1 MRPATSLHTGDQGFA
16 LIVALLAMVL
26 MMALG
31 MALVLTT
38 MTENRIASGYREGA
52 AALYAA
58 DAAIERV
65 LRDLLIAPDVTRIL
79 DGTVASPFTDGPAG
93 GVRVVPGGGTV
104 DLTEATDLV
113 RDENPLWQLYAYG
126 AVGRSYA
133 AVWVAPAPGEPGG
146 GTLALLAHA
155 YGPGGVR
162 RAIEVTAARSAVDVM
177 PPTVRV
183 LSWREQREP

>member
-1 MRPATSLHTGDQGFA
+1 
-16 LIVALLAMVL
+16 MVL

-38 MTENRIASGYREGA
+38 MTESRIASGYREGA

-65 LRDLLIAPDVTRIL
+65 LRDVLVAPDVNRIL
-79 DGTVASPFTDGPAG
+79 DGTVPSAFTDGPAG

-104 DLTEATDLV
+104 DLTEATGLV
-113 RDENPLWQLYAYG
+113 RGDNPLWLLYAYG

-133 AVWVAPAPGEPGG
+133 AVWVAAASADPGG

-162 RAIEVTAARSAVDVM
+162 RAIEVTVARSAVDVM
-177 PPTVRV
+177 PATVRV

>member
-1 MRPATSLHTGDQGFA
+1 
-16 LIVALLAMVL
+16 
-26 MMALG
+26 

-38 MTENRIASGYREGA
+38 MTENRIASGYRDGA

-58 DAAIERV
+58 DAAIEQV
-65 LRDLLIAPDVTRIL
+65 LRDVLIAPDVNRIL
-79 DGTVASPFTDGPAG
+79 DGTVASAFTDGPAG

-113 RDENPLWQLYAYG
+113 RGENPLWPLYAYG
-126 AVGRSYA
+126 AVGGSYA
-133 AVWVAPAPGEPGG
+133 SVWVATAPGEPGG

-162 RAIEVTAARSAVDVM
+162 RAVEVTVARSAPDVM
-177 PPTVRV
+177 LPTVRV
-183 LSWREQREP
+183 LSWREQR